1 MAQKRAL
8 GIADVLRKELAMLN
22 LKAKS
27 KADVI
32 WELAERVTEQYPN
45 LSRDNLVS
53 VLLEREKLCS
63 TAVDEGVAIPHG
75 KISGLSNIIAAF
87 ARSVEGIDFESLDGN
102 PTYLFILLL
111 APESSSGI
119 HLKLLARIS
128 RMFKNP
134 DFRSRLME
142 AQTEDELYNMI
153 IEEDAKI

>member
-1 MAQKRAL
+1 MAQKRVL
-8 GIADVLRKELAMLN
+8 GIADVLRKESVMLN
-22 LKAKS
+22 LKTKS
-27 KADVI
+27 KPEVI
-32 WELAERVTEQYPN
+32 RELAELVTEQYPN

-87 ARSVEGIDFESLDGN
+87 GRSVEGVDFESLDGN
-102 PTYLFILLL
+102 PTHLFILLL

-128 RMFKNP
+128 RIFKNP
-134 DFRSRLME
+134 EFRARLME
-142 AQTEDELYNMI
+142 AQTEEGLYSII

>member
-1 MAQKRAL
+1 MAQKRVL
-8 GIADVLRKELAMLN
+8 GIADVLRKESVMLN
-22 LKAKS
+22 LKTKAKP
-27 KADVI
+27 DVI
-32 WELAERVTEQYPN
+32 RELAELVTEQYPN

-87 ARSVEGIDFESLDGN
+87 GRSVEGIDFESLDGN
-102 PTYLFILLL
+102 PTHLFILLL

-128 RMFKNP
+128 RIFKNP
-134 DFRSRLME
+134 EFRSRLME
-142 AQTEDELYNMI
+142 AQTEEELYSII